1 MSKTVL
7 SEVEGWTPLI
17 DDLTKRYGLTT
28 SAVFGRIW
36 RFCQGEKQ
44 KCTASLDT
52 IALDL
57 HLDRATVMRHAKK
70 LCDKGYLSDLT
81 PDARNVPH
89 EYADT
94 GKAGI
99 RISLEGVAQDN
110 TLIKTVAQDNKTV
123 AQSQLKI
130 QERNNSLRYNR
141 AKTFAKNKSREP
153 SSNKQQTDANPIT
166 DDLDQQTQA
175 YSNNGHDPL
184 QTNRY
189 AAFSEPT
196 PKSTPNSNSEPYFE
210 SNPRN
215 DSEPSPNSNPYSKSE
230 PTMNSTPNS
239 TSEPYESSNPI
250 ETSEPMTLSNPT
262 NSSESPEAYFDGI
275 AAARPPQVKVPN
287 DEESVKNRIRVAAMK
302 GMIIDPARK
311 QIIEDYLTKLPE
323 RVRELGRAFCY
334 AFGRPPLPEQDKFWR
349 EGWDV
354 QATLGLT
361 PDSINQ
367 AILKMQREGLT
378 IKAPSSVTSIAENIQ
393 RKFTPL
399 QTSAP
404 SARQYIDLRQWDES
418 KLCGLP
424 LAMPWLFGARLY
436 NDLPD
441 EIKKAEE
448 SDDSQYIAAYL
459 DKTIGPKWREEIVY
473 L

>member
-1 MSKTVL
+1 
-7 SEVEGWTPLI
+7 
-17 DDLTKRYGLTT
+17 
-28 SAVFGRIW
+28 
-36 RFCQGEKQ
+36 
-44 KCTASLDT
+44 
-52 IALDL
+52 
-57 HLDRATVMRHAKK
+57 
-70 LCDKGYLSDLT
+70 
-81 PDARNVPH
+81 
-89 EYADT
+89 
-94 GKAGI
+94 
-99 RISLEGVAQDN
+99 
-110 TLIKTVAQDNKTV
+110 
-123 AQSQLKI
+123 
-130 QERNNSLRYNR
+130 
-141 AKTFAKNKSREP
+141 
-153 SSNKQQTDANPIT
+153 
-166 DDLDQQTQA
+166 
-175 YSNNGHDPL
+175 
-184 QTNRY
+184 
-189 AAFSEPT
+189 
-196 PKSTPNSNSEPYFE
+196 
-210 SNPRN
+210 
-215 DSEPSPNSNPYSKSE
+215 
-230 PTMNSTPNS
+230 
-239 TSEPYESSNPI
+239 
-250 ETSEPMTLSNPT
+250 MTLSNPT